1 MIQTSMIKTRSL
13 FLASLFMALAMLGA
27 TLSPASADEPKAK
40 IAVAY
45 DIGFLGDNS
54 FNDAVNRA
62 LLNAKQKYNLVEP
75 FIREVPTNGSTL
87 DRLTRVRFLAQ
98 NGYNLVILVGAGYR
112 ETVRRVSM
120 EYPNTQFAIIND
132 KTLGQM
138 NISNISYSEEQGAY
152 LAGLIAALNS
162 NRKAIGFIGS
172 EPELLASFTNGAKSI
187 SKKVRVVNILYPDEV
202 ANLKRGL
209 SQIDVGYA
217 TWDGDA
223 TVITTVLESYRKK
236 VKLIVERPDQYFAD
250 LAVAQGIILAT
261 INKNLNKPINQ
272 LIAAALQERAII
284 DILDEKQG
292 IYGREYG
299 LANNGISYTLNGK
312 LSNVNS
318 NKIAA
323 EIKKYLAK
331 IAANKN

>member
-1 MIQTSMIKTRSL
+1 
-13 FLASLFMALAMLGA
+13 MALVLLSAI
-27 TLSPASADEPKAK
+27 LSPANANEPKAK

-62 LLNAKQKYNLVEP
+62 LVSAKQKYNLVEP
-75 FIREVPTNGSTL
+75 FVREVPTNGSAL

-138 NISNISYSEEQGAY
+138 NITNISYREEQGAY

-162 NRKAIGFIGS
+162 KRKAVGFIGS
-172 EPELLASFTNGAKSI
+172 EPELLASFTKGAKSI
-187 SKKVRVVNILYPDEV
+187 SKKVRVVNILFPEEV
-202 ANLKRGL
+202 ADLKQGL
-209 SQIDVGYA
+209 GQIDVGYT

-223 TVITTVLESYRKK
+223 TVITTVLEDYRKK

-250 LAVAQGIILAT
+250 LAAAQGVILAT

-272 LIAAALQERAII
+272 LITAALQERAII
-284 DILDEKQG
+284 DILDEQQG

-299 LANNGISYTLNGK
+299 LANNGITYTLDSK
-312 LSNVNS
+312 VSNTKAIKV
-318 NKIAA
+318 AT

-331 IAANKN
+331 LAANNN

>member
-1 MIQTSMIKTRSL
+1 
-13 FLASLFMALAMLGA
+13 MALVLLSAI
-27 TLSPASADEPKAK
+27 LSPANANEPKAK

-62 LLNAKQKYNLVEP
+62 LVSAKQKYNLVEP
-75 FIREVPTNGSTL
+75 FVREVPTNGSAL

-138 NISNISYSEEQGAY
+138 NITNISYREEQGAY

-162 NRKAIGFIGS
+162 KRKAVGFIGS
-172 EPELLASFTNGAKSI
+172 EPELLASFTKGAKSI
-187 SKKVRVVNILYPDEV
+187 SKKVRVVNILFPEEIAD
-202 ANLKRGL
+202 LKQGL
-209 SQIDVGYA
+209 GQIDVGYT

-223 TVITTVLESYRKK
+223 TVITTVLGDYRKK

-250 LAVAQGIILAT
+250 LAAAQGVILAT

-272 LIAAALQERAII
+272 LITAALQERAII
-284 DILDEKQG
+284 DILDEQQG

-299 LANNGISYTLNGK
+299 LANKGITYTLDSK
-312 LSNVNS
+312 VSNS
-318 NKIAA
+318 MAIKIAT

-331 IAANKN
+331 LAANNN

>member
-1 MIQTSMIKTRSL
+1 
-13 FLASLFMALAMLGA
+13 MALVLLSAI
-27 TLSPASADEPKAK
+27 LSPANANEPKAK

-62 LLNAKQKYNLVEP
+62 LVSAKQKYNLVEP
-75 FIREVPTNGSTL
+75 FVREVPTNGSAL

-138 NISNISYSEEQGAY
+138 NITNISYREEQGAY

-162 NRKAIGFIGS
+162 KRKAVGFIGS
-172 EPELLASFTNGAKSI
+172 EPELLASFTKGAKSI
-187 SKKVRVVNILYPDEV
+187 SKKVRVVNILFPEEV
-202 ANLKRGL
+202 ADLKQGL
-209 SQIDVGYA
+209 GQIDVGYT

-223 TVITTVLESYRKK
+223 TVITTVLEDYRKK

-250 LAVAQGIILAT
+250 LAAAQGVILAT

-272 LIAAALQERAII
+272 LITAALQERAII
-284 DILDEKQG
+284 DILDEQQG

-299 LANNGISYTLNGK
+299 LANKGITYTLDSK
-312 LSNVNS
+312 VSNS
-318 NKIAA
+318 MAIKIAT

-331 IAANKN
+331 LATNNN